1 MITCK
6 PPINGD
12 LHYIVQFKRVFM
24 ALMKRHLHKQI
35 IFRFNKLRQ
44 NNNEACV
51 QNTDYIFVIHP
62 FHTVKYNSFPRV
74 GRMKNESLI
83 KS

>member
-1 MITCK
+1 
-6 PPINGD
+6 
-12 LHYIVQFKRVFM
+12 M
-24 ALMKRHLHKQI
+24 ALMKRHFRKQI

-74 GRMKNESLI
+74 LFPKIIVRMKNEKYNQILNILFHFS
-83 KS
+83 KPF

>member
-35 IFRFNKLRQ
+35 IFRFNKPRQ
-44 NNNEACV
+44 NNDEAFV
-51 QNTDYIFVIHP
+51 LKTDYIFGIHR
-62 FHTVKYNSFPRV
+62 FHTVKYISFPR
-74 GRMKNESLI
+74 GMFQKFMI
-83 KS
+83 H